1 MTMTIID
8 TTSIAPIDHLEAM
21 DLQAV
26 ELDRAIALLS
36 TLDPDQWATQ
46 TVCPDWDVRQMWLHV
61 LGACE
66 AGASMRENMRQMLA
80 ARKRCKQLDVP
91 LEAGLSGV
99 QVAERETLSP
109 TQLVKRLEQIAPKTI
124 KGRSRTPRPMR
135 AIKMGVDAPV
145 VEKWAL
151 GYLIDIIYLRDAWV
165 HRVDTARATGASLE
179 LTPDHDGRI
188 VADVVSE
195 WARRHGQPFTLELT
209 GPAGGSFT
217 GGSGDDDRES
227 IVMDAIEFCCV
238 LAGRGEATGLMTTTV
253 PF

>member
-1 MTMTIID
+1 MTMTSID
-8 TTSIAPIDHLEAM
+8 TTSIAPIDHREAM
-21 DLQAV
+21 GLQAV
-26 ELDRAIALLS
+26 ELDRAIALLR
-36 TLDPDQWATQ
+36 TLDPDQWSTQ

-66 AGASMRENMRQMLA
+66 AGASMRENMHQMLA
-80 ARKRCKQLDVP
+80 ARKRCQQLDVP

-99 QVAERETLSP
+99 QVAEREALSP
-109 TQLVKRLEQIAPKTI
+109 TQLVERLEQIAPKTI
-124 KGRSRTPRPMR
+124 KGRGRTPRPMR

-151 GYLIDIIYLRDAWV
+151 GYLIDIIYLRDAWM
-165 HRVDTARATGASLE
+165 HRVDTARATGTDLE
-179 LTPDHDGRI
+179 LTLEHDGRI

-217 GGSGDDDRES
+217 TGSGDDDRES
-227 IVMDAIEFCCV
+227 MVMDAIEFCWV
-238 LAGRGEATGLMTTTV
+238 LAGRGEATGLMATIV